1 MLHVATFFMTFFKI
15 MTESMLLAK
24 LFVFV
29 NFDMHYMCILTQTH
43 STYFETMVVLNT
55 AQSHFEIQLNI
66 KEILQRT

>member
-29 NFDMHYMCILTQTH
+29 NFDMHYMCILT
-43 STYFETMVVLNT
+43 
-55 AQSHFEIQLNI
+55 
-66 KEILQRT
+66 